1 MKETKITFLI
11 KSWVIG
17 MVVVVVHFLMHL
29 QHFFIGFILGIINA
43 FITSRYTDTM
53 IYGKDAIDKTNK
65 YYIISAFKNIL
76 ISVTIS
82 LIIRGIDYVLVSN
95 NIFNMPIEPFRFIIF
110 YQIIYYGFG
119 FIIQKLFKKDKN
131 DEKN

>member
-65 YYIISAFKNIL
+65 YYIKSAFKNIL
-76 ISVTIS
+76 PAI
-82 LIIRGIDYVLVSN
+82 
-95 NIFNMPIEPFRFIIF
+95 
-110 YQIIYYGFG
+110 
-119 FIIQKLFKKDKN
+119 K
-131 DEKN
+131 